1 MNLSESG
8 VRRPVATLMAFVAV
22 FILGCIAWS
31 RLAIDMLPEIES
43 PSISVF
49 TRWDGA
55 STEDVEQQITRVV
68 ESALG
73 SVTDL
78 DEITSQTSEGVSRV
92 TCKFKWG
99 TELGE
104 AANDMRDLLERA
116 KRRLWLRTR
125 RCASGSGRNSA
136 SEQRATNFGYRNGII
151 TARSS
156 PQTSK
161 LHSQVEFND
170 IYGSVSKWS

>member
-1 MNLSESG
+1 MKLSETG

-22 FILGCIAWS
+22 FLLGCIAWQ
-31 RLAIDMLPEIES
+31 RLAVDMMPEIES

-55 STEDVEQQITRVV
+55 STEDVEQQITRVI

-78 DEITSQTSEGVSRV
+78 DEITSTTSEGVSRV

-99 TELGE
+99 T
-104 AANDMRDLLERA
+104 DLSQ
-116 KRRLWLRTR
+116 
-125 RCASGSGRNSA
+125 CNSFFLVA
-136 SEQRATNFGYRNGII
+136 PGKTHWWGYVRWYVYDALPYFFHEG
-151 TARSS
+151 
-156 PQTSK
+156 Q
-161 LHSQVEFND
+161 
-170 IYGSVSKWS
+170 